1 MSDDK
6 IVHLGHGS
14 AFDLRAEEE
23 LLAAE
28 LRILAA
34 LIDTIEVMDFAAQ
47 ERVLAYMQARL
58 AARRKEEGE
67 K

>member
-1 MSDDK
+1 MSDNV
-6 IVHLGHGS
+6 I
-14 AFDLRAEEE
+14 DLRGEDA

-28 LRILAA
+28 MRLLAA
-34 LIDTIEVMDFAAQ
+34 LIDTIEVMDFATQ

>member
-1 MSDDK
+1 MEGSGSMSDNV
-6 IVHLGHGS
+6 I
-14 AFDLRAEEE
+14 DLRGEDA

-28 LRILAA
+28 MRILAA

>member
-1 MSDDK
+1 MSDNV
-6 IVHLGHGS
+6 I
-14 AFDLRAEEE
+14 DLRGEDA

-28 LRILAA
+28 MRILAA